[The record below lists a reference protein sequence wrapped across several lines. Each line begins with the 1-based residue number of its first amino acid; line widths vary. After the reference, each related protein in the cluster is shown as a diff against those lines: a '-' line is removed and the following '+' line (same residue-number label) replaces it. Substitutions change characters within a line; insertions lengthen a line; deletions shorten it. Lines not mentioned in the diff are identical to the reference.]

1 MPIIDEEEFKRYIS
15 SDAYK
20 NLIRRLKL
28 CWAQSAGKF
37 LQMVI
42 HGEIGS
48 QFPFPEATPETHEEK
63 VDHQNRLDDARSVW
77 AFRLDEDT
85 LDFVHCD
92 QCLEAL
98 ALKDPHAMAETV
110 WRLKGEI
117 VH

>member
-1 MPIIDEEEFKRYIS
+1 MPITYEKEFKRYIS

-63 VDHQNRLDDARSVW
+63 VDHQNQLDKARGLW

-85 LDFVHCD
+85 VDFVHCD
-92 QCLEAL
+92 LCLEAL
-98 ALKDPHAMAETV
+98 LSKDLRAGAEAVWALKDRTV
-110 WRLKGEI
+110 
-117 VH
+117 H